1 MLLLTLDAMM
11 IILIN
16 DDGRCYYSPCC
27 FIRFQIKMLFI
38 EDPLFLFTR
47 CLISLFV
54 TSLQMEKNEFSLRS
68 SKETSL
74 TVMSVDSRKGHN
86 NGENVVDKLEDLYSA
101 PEYLNYTHGSQNVTF
116 RDVDP
121 STVDLVRVTLSTIAT
136 ATYITGT

>member
-1 MLLLTLDAMM
+1 
-11 IILIN
+11 
-16 DDGRCYYSPCC
+16 
-27 FIRFQIKMLFI
+27 
-38 EDPLFLFTR
+38 
-47 CLISLFV
+47 
-54 TSLQMEKNEFSLRS
+54 
-68 SKETSL
+68 
-74 TVMSVDSRKGHN
+74 MSVDSRKGHN

>member
-16 DDGRCYYSPCC
+16 DDGRCYYSPRCS
-27 FIRFQIKMLFI
+27 IRFQIKMLFI
-38 EDPLFLFTR
+38 KDPLFLFTR